1 MNLLANFVETI
12 RSAAK
17 VNRSLMVTPAAIL
30 WTDADRHWESSVPQL
45 SKLLPELFVLGNYL
59 PEDRQGPGIWLKCIV
74 AGKLGNPLPS
84 GAVPI
89 LYLPGTSR
97 ADLRAIET
105 CSRELQPLAELQ
117 YRGVF
122 WSQVN
127 GKDWTVN
134 AFLSAKKGGLGL
146 DVAQDKPTQE
156 ALKNVL
162 DSGLLLDRPI
172 AELQGRH
179 IDAAW
184 LNALLAPNP
193 TRDVLVWLNNPSQAA
208 AQWNAG
214 HWSIFVGH
222 CRQNLGFDPQTDG
235 TVTASEKLAE
245 RKGAWAAVWQLYSES
260 FSSFKAIADLLAQLP
275 LPAPSGLFDAPDQ
288 FAGYPRAS
296 ESAESALRYALLI
309 SQ

>member
-1 MNLLANFVETI
+1 MNLLSNLAEAI

-17 VNRSLMVTPAAIL
+17 VNRALMATPAAIL
-30 WTDADRHWESSVPQL
+30 WTDADRHWESSLPQL
-45 SKLLPELFVLGNYL
+45 SKLLPELFVLGAYA
-59 PEDRQGPGIWLKCIV
+59 PDKRQGPSIWLKCIV
-74 AGKLGNPLPS
+74 AGKLGNPVPS

-156 ALKNVL
+156 ALKNV
-162 DSGLLLDRPI
+162 
-172 AELQGRH
+172 
-179 IDAAW
+179 W
-184 LNALLAPNP
+184 M
-193 TRDVLVWLNNPSQAA
+193 LVCCLT
-208 AQWNAG
+208 
-214 HWSIFVGH
+214 
-222 CRQNLGFDPQTDG
+222 C
-235 TVTASEKLAE
+235 
-245 RKGAWAAVWQLYSES
+245 
-260 FSSFKAIADLLAQLP
+260 QLP
-275 LPAPSGLFDAPDQ
+275 NCKAATLMLPG
-288 FAGYPRAS
+288 
-296 ESAESALRYALLI
+296 
-309 SQ
+309 